1 MRQKT
6 STNTGENILIQAT
19 ARNIVFDLPREKRI
33 IQYSE
38 AVLYFSSSLAKSF
51 ASTLASLEPA
61 S

>member
-19 ARNIVFDLPREKRI
+19 ARNIVFDLSREKRI

-38 AVLYFSSSLAKSF
+38 AVFYFF
-51 ASTLASLEPA
+51 PVY
-61 S
+61 